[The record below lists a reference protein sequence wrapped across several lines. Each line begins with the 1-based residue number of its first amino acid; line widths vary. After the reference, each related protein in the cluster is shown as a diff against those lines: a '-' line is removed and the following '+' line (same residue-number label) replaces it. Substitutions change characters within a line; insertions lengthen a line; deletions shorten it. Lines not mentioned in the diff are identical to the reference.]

1 MLDMSQLRAVLFHE
15 QYVRIIDGFSADD
28 LMRSAS
34 RGEPGPAKL
43 CVDPLDVSVA
53 WTTSRLLCWRISRNV
68 HVAGNEGGRMRAWI
82 RHAKADPRP
91 MSMKQS

>member
-43 CVDPLDVSVA
+43 CVDPLNVSVA
-53 WTTSRLLCWRISRNV
+53 LDNVSPALLEDFQEC
-68 HVAGNEGGRMRAWI
+68 ACGG
-82 RHAKADPRP
+82 
-91 MSMKQS
+91 